1 MIFTSARELAA
12 SIQASLPLTDAM
24 PSLLAPGPVSHA
36 HMADKVLTAEVHPAF
51 KAGLLIYLDELE
63 LSHEISQNLETP
75 LGAWWHAIMHRREGD
90 YWNSQYWLDRACG
103 HPFFEN
109 CPINPREL
117 VSLCDKDLRRNQIEL
132 VEMQRTEWQS
142 LMHWMLEHEDRL

>member
-1 MIFTSARELAA
+1 MIFTSARELVS
-12 SIQASLPLTDAM
+12 SIQASLPLMEAM

-51 KAGLLIYLDELE
+51 KAGLLIYLDELD
-63 LSHEISQNLETP
+63 LSHEFSQNLETP

-103 HPFFEN
+103 QAHFDN
-109 CPINPREL
+109 CPVNPREL
-117 VSLCDKDLRRNQIEL
+117 VSLCDKDLRRNQPEL
-132 VEMQRTEWQS
+132 IEMQRVEWQS
-142 LMHWMLEHEDRL
+142 LMDWMLDHDDRL